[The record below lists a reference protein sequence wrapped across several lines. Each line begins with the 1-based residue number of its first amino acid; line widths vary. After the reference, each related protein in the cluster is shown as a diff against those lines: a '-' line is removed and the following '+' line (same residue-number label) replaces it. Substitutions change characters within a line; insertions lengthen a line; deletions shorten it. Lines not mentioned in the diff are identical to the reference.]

1 MRASALQEL
10 AGHASS
16 QPLLRA
22 ELLAASE
29 CLLAMATSPVLADV
43 CRMMEAITG
52 EWILSTVG
60 LCDHST
66 NCPVTLCISLPGGVY
81 EGHVIFTVNT
91 LYYQRVL
98 SSEVSVAFM
107 CMSTCM

>member
-10 AGHASS
+10 AGHAST

-52 EWILSTVG
+52 KWTLSTIG
-60 LCDHST
+60 PCDHST
-66 NCPVTLCISLPGGVY
+66 NCPVDQYKLMYI
-81 EGHVIFTVNT
+81 
-91 LYYQRVL
+91 
-98 SSEVSVAFM
+98 
-107 CMSTCM
+107 